1 VETEFKVGDRVK
13 SGDKNIYEGNIVAL
27 CGDYAWVKYD
37 SPTTWPDPMTESL
50 TALTRI
56 SPAVSQAKF
65 RVGQEVQRTD
75 IPPDAKC
82 PGPVVAVHMGETR
95 YDVKWGTIPCL
106 GIEESILE
114 AVSDCPT
121 CGGTGKVRDGR

>member
-1 VETEFKVGDRVK
+1 METEFKVGDRVK

-56 SPAVSQAKF
+56 EPAALQAKF
-65 RVGQEVQRTD
+65 RVGQTVRIKERPTVTDTIARTF
-75 IPPDAKC
+75 IGYAMPN
-82 PGPVVAVHMGETR
+82 GLH
-95 YDVKWGTIPCL
+95 Y
-106 GIEESILE
+106 EEDQLE
-114 AVSDCPT
+114 AVPICPT
-121 CGGTGKVRDGR
+121 CGGKVADG

>member
-1 VETEFKVGDRVK
+1 METEFKVGDRVK

-56 SPAVSQAKF
+56 EPAVPQPKF
-65 RVGQEVQRTD
+65 RVGQRVRLREIVSAEPYE
-75 IPPDAKC
+75 IV
-82 PGPVVAVHMGETR
+82 GLEIF
-95 YDVKWGTIPCL
+95 YDL
-106 GIEESILE
+106 GWRGWWRGDKLE
-114 AVSDCPT
+114 AVPARSPT
-121 CGGTGKVRDGR
+121 CGKVG